1 MGFMMDQT
9 DRKIVRE
16 LQDNARLTN
25 QELAER
31 INLSP
36 SPCLR
41 RVRNLEKKG
50 IIKGYTAII
59 DQERYGLGINVF
71 VQIRL
76 ERQTEELINVFEQ
89 HVNEIEEIM
98 ECYVITGAND
108 YLLHIVSE
116 NLKSYE
122 HFMKEKLTKIPG
134 IGTIETSIAFSQVK
148 KKHDFPSLSFF
159 ST

>member
-1 MGFMMDQT
+1 MDQT

-25 QELAER
+25 QELSER

-50 IIKGYTAII
+50 IITGYSAIV
-59 DQERYGLGINVF
+59 DQEQYGLGINVF

-76 ERQTEELINVFEQ
+76 ERQTEELIKVFEQ
-89 HVNEIEEIM
+89 RVNEIEEIM

-122 HFMKEKLTKIPG
+122 HFMKDKLTKIPG

-159 ST
+159 AT